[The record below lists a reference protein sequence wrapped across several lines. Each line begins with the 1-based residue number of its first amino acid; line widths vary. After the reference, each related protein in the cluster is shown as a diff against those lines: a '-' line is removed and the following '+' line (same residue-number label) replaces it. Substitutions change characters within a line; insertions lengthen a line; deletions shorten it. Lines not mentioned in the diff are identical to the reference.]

1 MENNTLLEVSL
12 IITPLMLGVIAFFI
26 KALHKRFEDLEHE
39 VRQGLIDSATFNQ
52 RVIQLEREVENIRKM
67 ILELIKK

>member
-1 MENNTLLEVSL
+1 MQSETLLEVS
-12 IITPLMLGVIAFFI
+12 IILTPLLLAIIAFFI
-26 KALHKRFEDLEHE
+26 KSLHKRFEDLEHE

-52 RVIQLEREVENIRKM
+52 RVIQLEKEVENIRKM

>member
-12 IITPLMLGVIAFFI
+12 VVTPLMLGVIAFFI
-26 KALHKRFEDLEHE
+26 KSLHKRFEDLEHE

-52 RVIQLEREVENIRKM
+52 RVIQLEKEVENIRKM

>member
-12 IITPLMLGVIAFFI
+12 IVTPLMLGVIAFFI
-26 KALHKRFEDLEHE
+26 KSLHKRFEDLEHE
-39 VRQGLIDSATFNQ
+39 VKQGLIDSATFNQ
-52 RVIQLEREVENIRKM
+52 RVIQLEKEVENIRNM